1 MKSKTVD
8 LYRDFGFFKYILK
21 KYKLCGGTIGGFSAN
36 NGFSKNTFSISW
48 QYHGIPK
55 HAQFAL
61 AKEIEIYNLMESL
74 KGNAC
79 NRISED
85 MIYLDYQEY
94 ITIH

>member
-1 MKSKTVD
+1 MALSLPLYVWCISVVRISTPFMCLKTGQN
-8 LYRDFGFFKYILK
+8 LFF
-21 KYKLCGGTIGGFSAN
+21 
-36 NGFSKNTFSISW
+36 GFSKNTFSISW

-74 KGNAC
+74 KGNTC

-94 ITIH
+94 TTIH